1 MLQDL
6 GMVHLSLI
14 TCQVQSK
21 EKTFAKMERG
31 GLNEKVIRDKVLTFK
46 FTNVGKLPPHV
57 LQFVDLTFNYTL
69 ENLIYEKVDFA
80 VDLES
85 QVALVGPNGS
95 GKNTLL

>member
-1 MLQDL
+1 
-6 GMVHLSLI
+6 
-14 TCQVQSK
+14 
-21 EKTFAKMERG
+21 
-31 GLNEKVIRDKVLTFK
+31 
-46 FTNVGKLPPHV
+46 
-57 LQFVDLTFNYTL
+57 VDLTFNYTL